1 VWFLNVITSVPPT
14 IARALIQG
22 LKHDLIADD
31 RALRALIPQTL
42 ISFDEAVRRTLKK
55 KSSS

>member
-1 VWFLNVITSVPPT
+1 VVSQRDYVGAAT

-31 RALRALIPQTL
+31 RALRALIP
-42 ISFDEAVRRTLKK
+42 RR
-55 KSSS
+55 